1 MCTVTYVP
9 TTNGYFLTS
18 NRDEKSIR
26 SKAFL
31 PKEYLIKNVKLIFPK
46 DGDAG
51 GTWIVLKENGD
62 SLCLLNGAFENF
74 EDKGDY
80 KTSRGKIVV
89 EIATNNNLIEAFKS
103 INLIYTAPFTLI
115 IVNENKLFECRWD
128 GKKKYC
134 KVLDNERAYI
144 WSSAT
149 LYDNVTQQKRQDWFI
164 QFLLNNNKPSQKDLF
179 YFHTNTGDG
188 DKENDLLMNRDE
200 QYFTVS
206 ITSIAVHK
214 NVCNMYYEDLK
225 NYDSI
230 RSGFA
235 HQYATISN

>member
-9 TTNGYFLTS
+9 FYNGYFLTS
-18 NRDEKSIR
+18 NRDEKSTR
-26 SKAFL
+26 NKAIL
-31 PKEYLIKNVKLIFPK
+31 PKEYLLDNVKLIYPK

-74 EDKGDY
+74 IDTGNY
-80 KTSRGKIVV
+80 KISRGNVV
-89 EIATNNNLIEAFKS
+89 LQIATENNLVAAFKNIEL
-103 INLIYTAPFTLI
+103 INTAPFTLI
-115 IVNENKLFECRWD
+115 IVYENQLFECRWD
-128 GKKKYC
+128 GEKKYC

-149 LYDNVTQQKRQDWFI
+149 LYDKNTQNKRQDWFI
-164 QFLLNNNKPSQKDLF
+164 QFLLENNIPSQKDLF

-188 DKENDLLMNRDE
+188 DKENDLLMNRNE

-206 ITSIAVHK
+206 ITGVAVCK
-214 NVCNMYYEDLK
+214 NESEMYYQDLK
-225 NYDSI
+225 NNDTI
-230 RSGFA
+230 CTGFA
-235 HQYATISN
+235 AEYAKSH